1 MTEIFESRVVRK
13 IELAPQVFLFELERK
28 INFEPGQF
36 AMIGLIDEISV
47 IPKPFSIL
55 YSKDESFAILFKV
68 FGDWTARFS
77 KISEKSRV
85 RVFAPCGTGFISAI
99 KRYKLKNPQKI
110 LFIAGGLGIA
120 SLYPAI
126 DFFSNGKNTLIFG
139 GRTSQDIIIK
149 DMLKNKA
156 EILITTEDGSE
167 GKKGLVTNLIKT
179 AEGVDPDDFDVAM
192 TCGPT
197 PMLKALVKFW
207 KEKNIKAP
215 LLLAME
221 EKMACGLGIC
231 FSCSIKTQ
239 NGPKLCCQYGPIFI
253 NKELQIF

>member
-1 MTEIFESRVVRK
+1 MVNIFESRVVRK
-13 IELAPQVFLFELERK
+13 IELAPQVFLFELEGK

-55 YSKDESFAILFKV
+55 YSKDERFAILFKV

-77 KISEKSRV
+77 KISENSRV

-99 KRYKLKNPQKI
+99 KRYKLKNSDKI

-126 DFFSNGKNTLIFG
+126 EFFSNRKNILIFG
-139 GRTSQDIIIK
+139 GKSSQDIIIK
-149 DMLKNKA
+149 DMLKSKV
-156 EILITTEDGSE
+156 ELLITTEDGSE
-167 GKKGLVTNLIKT
+167 GKKGFVTNLIKT
-179 AEGVDPDDFDVAM
+179 AEGVDPDEFDVAM

-207 KEKNIKAP
+207 EEKNIKTP

-253 NKELQIF
+253 NQELI